1 MKESVQW
8 FLIDAEIIARA
19 EALFLKV
26 YLTQIIPHN
35 PNSIHPRR
43 HPPAIQ
49 PMLLSMDLDV
59 CLQKKYAT
67 LLDIQLGV
75 CKFTGSNAKMSSI
88 SSKLAH
94 TEQYIQ

>member
-1 MKESVQW
+1 MNERVSAQW

-49 PMLLSMDLDV
+49 ALLLSMDLDV
-59 CLQKKYAT
+59 CLQQSWDTVQSFKVGFNFKR
-67 LLDIQLGV
+67 D
-75 CKFTGSNAKMSSI
+75 F
-88 SSKLAH
+88 SK
-94 TEQYIQ
+94 